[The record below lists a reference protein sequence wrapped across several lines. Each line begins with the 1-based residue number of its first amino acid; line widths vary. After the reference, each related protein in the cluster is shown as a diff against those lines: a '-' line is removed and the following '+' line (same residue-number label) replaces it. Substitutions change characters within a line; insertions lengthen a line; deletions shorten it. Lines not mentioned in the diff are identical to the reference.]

1 MSSFRLGVSRAA
13 RQVRAPC
20 VRNTRRY
27 ASDSHG
33 PADHAHSAAGHGE
46 HHHANA
52 ADANEELGTAF
63 YVIFGAIPAF
73 GALYYFSRPGK
84 DGQPNSITKWLQ
96 KWEEHQEALADKN
109 ALVTAALEQ
118 AAHDKHLFYYVDQLR
133 SGHYEMKYP
142 EVFQH
147 GSARNVPAGT
157 YISLDKVVEV
167 YRKQHLDEEERKAK
181 KLAAAN

>member
-1 MSSFRLGVSRAA
+1 MSSFRLGASRVA
-13 RQVRAPC
+13 RQVRVPC

-27 ASDSHG
+27 ASDSHDHS
-33 PADHAHSAAGHGE
+33 ANHAHSSAGHEE
-46 HHHANA
+46 HHHHHSV
-52 ADANEELGTAF
+52 NEELGSAF

-84 DGQPNSITKWLQ
+84 DGQPNKITSWLQ
-96 KWEEHQEALADKN
+96 KWEEHSEALADKN
-109 ALVTAALEQ
+109 ALMTAAIEQ
-118 AAHDKHLFYYVDQLR
+118 AAHDKHLFYYADNLR

-142 EVFQH
+142 ELLQH

-157 YISLDKVVEV
+157 YIRMDKVVEV

-181 KLAAAN
+181 KLAAAAN